1 MLESFLI
8 VGTQVLILFILI
20 SLGFLGGKLKLIND
34 DGIKSMNNI
43 MLYLVT
49 PCVII
54 EAFQKPFDKELFR
67 NLLLALLA
75 ALIAH
80 VLSFL
85 LGKLFI
91 KDKDE
96 SRRVVLRFSVVFCN
110 CGFMALPLVKALLG
124 SEGVFYASAYIA
136 IFNILVWSFGQYAMA
151 GNENSFNI
159 RKAFLNP
166 GLIGVVIGLI
176 FFFTSYELPY
186 IVIQPISFMSA
197 TNTPIP
203 MLMIGYSI
211 SKLDFKEIV
220 GIKKETVCLI
230 LRLVVSP
237 LLLLGVLYGLGYRGI
252 LLTTLIVSASTPV
265 AATTTMFSIKFNKDE
280 KLSSKM
286 VAVSTLFSI
295 ITMTLIVGFT
305 QYIA

>member
-151 GNENSFNI
+151 GKENSFNI

-220 GIKKETVCLI
+220 GIKKETVSLI

>member
-1 MLESFLI
+1 MLDSFLI

-34 DGIKSMNNI
+34 DGVKSMNNI

-49 PCVII
+49 PCVVI
-54 EAFQKPFDKELFR
+54 EAFQKPFDKELFK

-80 VLSFL
+80 TLSFL
-85 LGKLFI
+85 IGKILI
-91 KDKDE
+91 RDKDE
-96 SRRVVLRFSVVFCN
+96 SRRIVLRFSAVFCN

-151 GNENSFNI
+151 GKEGSFKMK
-159 RKAFLNP
+159 KAVLNP
-166 GLIGVVIGLI
+166 GVIGVVIGLI

-211 SKLDFKEIV
+211 SKLDLKGILDIKGEAVALIV
-220 GIKKETVCLI
+220 RLI
-230 LRLVVSP
+230 VSP
-237 LLLLGVLYGLGYRGI
+237 VILLGVLYALGYRGT

-265 AATTTMFSIKFNKDE
+265 AATTTMFSIKFNHDE

-295 ITMTLIVGFT
+295 LTMTLIVGFT